1 MELSPAT
8 SDHAAVEAVH
18 AALVDAAAH
27 LAEVGARTEALA
39 EYVPARRTLLVPRA
53 ERLRPIGDVWRL
65 GVVLLASGAGG
76 GGGASTGGAKPAL
89 YATGALTRS
98 HEPGR
103 PTYQAASAERRR
115 QLRVAAY
122 RGHFRPGTTVNFD
135 AKPIPIDASLIG
147 ASGPLTVRDGVALV
161 RWSESSTFDA
171 DALTPFIP
179 YLAERVALLAA
190 PPEGP

>member
-8 SDHAAVEAVH
+8 SDLAAVEAVH
-18 AALVDAAAH
+18 AALVDAAAR

-65 GVVLLASGAGG
+65 GVVLLASGVGDGG
-76 GGGASTGGAKPAL
+76 NVSGAEPAL
-89 YATGALTRS
+89 YATGSLTRS

-135 AKPIPIDASLIG
+135 AKPIPIDESLIG

-190 PPEGP
+190 PPEGA